1 MNYLHWELPIG
12 KWRSSKND
20 NGLKLRIR
28 YRLVSII
35 AKLVIGLN
43 GHPIIVPYL
52 FMYWRAL
59 LGVRLDSTAN
69 LPFNGVQF
77 MTRLFWNRGITYE
90 YNIRDMMNPDIGEGS
105 RHLLELVSKF

>member
-43 GHPIIVPYL
+43 GHPIMVPYL

-59 LGVRLDSTAN
+59 LGVHLDS
-69 LPFNGVQF
+69 LP
-77 MTRLFWNRGITYE
+77 IC
-90 YNIRDMMNPDIGEGS
+90 
-105 RHLLELVSKF
+105 LLMECSL